1 MFPRRTLLPALL
13 TLLLLSAAC
22 GPTPRQRTAAVLDD
36 VESYINDRPDSALAV
51 LQGVDSTFLT
61 TRALRAR
68 YSLLHTMALDKCY
81 KDITTPG
88 LLNPAANY
96 YEHHGSA
103 DEKMKAFYYQGRIQ
117 QDKGDL
123 NAAAIA
129 YSRAEAFAPQAPDTH
144 AKGLLYLAFGSV
156 YNAVYNTQQ
165 ELHYKAEG
173 VRILKEAGDPL
184 YDAALGELAL
194 VYHSMQEWEK
204 ADSLY
209 RIGLANDSDNA
220 YAMKVL
226 LSNYARMLMLQPDPN
241 PKAAIELLNKLQTEY
256 GANLSVKDAGVYAY
270 AAELLGKTK
279 VADNLLERIENLPGS
294 LSSDAMSWLSRIALH
309 RGNYEAAYHYLRKAD
324 LQDASIIRASL
335 EDSVSKALQEYYERR
350 TDEERKEKTQILLL
364 SFSALLLLI
373 IVLLLIMIRKS
384 AIERERDRLYEIR
397 SSLIREMDEL
407 ESRYAQL
414 SDEYEKTNSEL
425 QQEKEYSLRLEVIKE
440 EFKKERLARF
450 RQMGRLG
457 STVWQR
463 ENKRIEEGLAWKEL
477 KEQLNYLYQMQHGG
491 AELVRRLDS
500 ALGGAVTRMR
510 QDLQLRGKP
519 KEVLFLC
526 CCILDM
532 DPVVI
537 SDILD
542 ISVDNVYKKKSRYR
556 AKVEALGNPEYVWLL
571 GKSMPKQF

>member
-1 MFPRRTLLPALL
+1 MLSRRTLIPALL
-13 TLLLLSAAC
+13 TLLLLPTAC
-22 GPTPRQRTAAVLDD
+22 GPSPRQRTAATLDD
-36 VESYINDRPDSALAV
+36 VESFINDRPDSALAV
-51 LQGVDSTFLT
+51 LRGMDSTALST
-61 TRALRAR
+61 CALRAR
-68 YSLLHTMALDKCY
+68 HSLLHTMALDKCY

-88 LLNPAANY
+88 LLSPAASY

-103 DEKMKAFYYQGRIQ
+103 DEKMKVFYYQGRIQ

-123 NAAAIA
+123 NTAAIA
-129 YSRAEAFAPQAPDTH
+129 YSRAETFAPQATDAH

-173 VRILKEAGDPL
+173 VRILEEAGDPL

-209 RIGLANDSDNA
+209 RTALDHSKGNPS
-220 YAMKVL
+220 AMRVYS
-226 LSNYARMLMLQPDPN
+226 SNYARMLMLQPKPDPA
-241 PKAAIELLNKLQTEY
+241 KAIELFDRLLTEY
-256 GANLSVKDAGVYAY
+256 EAALSVKDAGVYAY
-270 AAELLGKTK
+270 AADLLGKTK
-279 VADNLLERIENLPGS
+279 LADSLLERIESLPES
-294 LSSDAMSWLSRIALH
+294 QSSDAMSWLSRIALH
-309 RGNYEAAYHYLRKAD
+309 RGNYEAAYHYLRRAD
-324 LQDASIIRASL
+324 LQDEAIIRASL

-350 TDEERKEKTQILLL
+350 TDEEQKEKTQILLL
-364 SFSALLLLI
+364 SFCALLMLI
-373 IVLLLIMIRKS
+373 IVLLLITIRKS

-397 SSLIREMDEL
+397 SSLIREMDEM
-407 ESRYAQL
+407 ESRYAEL

-425 QQEKEYSLRLEVIKE
+425 QQEKEYSLQLEAIKE
-440 EFKKERLARF
+440 EFKQERLARF
-450 RQMGRLG
+450 RQVGRLG

-463 ENKRIEEGLAWKEL
+463 ENKRIEESLAWKEL
-477 KEQLNYLYQMQHGG
+477 KEQLNYLYQMQRGG

-500 ALGGAVTRMR
+500 ALDGAISRMR
-510 QDLQLRGKP
+510 QDLRLRGKP

-537 SDILD
+537 SDILE

-556 AKVEALGNPEYVWLL
+556 AKVESLGNPEYVWLL
-571 GKSMPKQF
+571 GKSAPKGS